1 MKGNVVLFWAL
12 CGFFTMAAVL
22 YIVWSALFATTG
34 IVTDPAGGEG
44 GHIEWVGALA
54 LGLCA
59 VMFAFLAYYVGASY
73 RSQGGELP
81 EDRGDANID
90 DGDPELGHFSP
101 WSWWPI
107 LLAGA
112 ATLIV
117 LGIAIGYWIT
127 FIGGAFLIITL
138 VGWTYE
144 YYRGNFAH

>member
-12 CGFFTMAAVL
+12 CAFFFVSAVL
-22 YIVWSALFATTG
+22 YIVWSGFFAETG
-34 IVTDPAGGEG
+34 IFTVEPGTDG

-59 VMFAFLAYYVGASY
+59 VMFAFLAYYIGKSY
-73 RSQGGELP
+73 KSQGGELP
-81 EDRGDANID
+81 EDRLDANID

-101 WSWWPI
+101 WSWWPV

-112 ATLIV
+112 ASLIV
-117 LGIAIGYWIT
+117 LGVAIGAWIAV
-127 FIGGAFLIITL
+127 IGVAALLISL

-144 YYRGNFAH
+144 YYRGYFAH